1 MPLENHYPN
10 CFQHFI
16 QCLDPCPTFTSH
28 PNGKIRISVMRYSAI
43 HCRTTHFQ
51 EILMKKEKIVLNFI
65 VCSCTFQSGSL
76 ARSTGSQ
83 PPVAATN
90 YTDCICICMHVQHI
104 KTSHNTGNWIIAVK
118 SIWFKLLHFDS
129 LTFCPLLFSI
139 FSKFPFLFQNITCVS
154 CELFF
159 DWPTY

>member
-90 YTDCICICMHVQHI
+90 YTESV
-104 KTSHNTGNWIIAVK
+104 
-118 SIWFKLLHFDS
+118 FKLLHFDS
-129 LTFCPLLFSI
+129 LTFCPLLFLI
-139 FSKFPFLFQNITCVS
+139 FSKFPFLFQNIICVS

-159 DWPTY
+159 D